1 MLIHILFLFLYL
13 ILHTVVSPVTLS
25 YMLLAHSGI
34 GLYNSYKKD
43 KQLLSVNVMMY
54 INVILAAVSNI
65 VVIGLIGTTS
75 NITNSYIIPEFI
87 ADGINLWCIGSTFTF
102 IGFELFSW
110 SFLPKI
116 DVLITDEKHLDYLFY
131 VMLFLSTQAL
141 FINLNFS
148 SLGSI
153 GSLINLVGIMGIM
166 FFSRLWS
173 KLESVKYRTYAFIL
187 LFFQV
192 LAAVLFSYLRVALIG
207 PFVIMFLGYFVGKGD
222 IKYIFTYRA
231 IPFIVVIF
239 IFIQFFGK
247 LGDYRSN
254 FSDVFTS
261 SFINEGNNEAEE
273 KKGTFIE
280 RSANISQLSNVYK
293 LVQRNGFYNGSVSG
307 NLVAALI
314 PRFLWPDKPEVQLGA
329 WFAVEIGAGYIVDDK
344 SNNSINM
351 TVPGEL
357 YLDFGWWGVTIGC
370 LLVGG
375 FMALIWNTT
384 AFYESEYNLTGV
396 MFGGYLF
403 FSSFPGDLQIYITIL
418 SVYSTF
424 WVIKRFL

>member
-1 MLIHILFLFLYL
+1 MLIHIFFLFLYF
-13 ILHTVVSPVTLS
+13 ILHSVVSPVTLS

-34 GLYNSYKKD
+34 GLYNAYKKS
-43 KQLLSVNVMMY
+43 KQILSVNVMIY
-54 INVILAAVSNI
+54 VNVILAAISNI
-65 VVIGLIGTTS
+65 VVIGLVGTTN

-87 ADGINLWCIGSTFTF
+87 SDGINLWCIGSTFTF
-102 IGFELFSW
+102 IGFEIISRDY
-110 SFLPKI
+110 LPKI
-116 DVLITDEKHLDYLFY
+116 DVLITEEKHLDSLFY

-141 FINLNFS
+141 FLNLNFS

-192 LAAVLFSYLRVALIG
+192 LGAILFSYLRVALIG

-231 IPFIVVIF
+231 IPFIIIIF

-247 LGDYRSN
+247 LGEYRSN
-254 FSDVFTS
+254 FSEVFTS
-261 SFINEGNNEAEE
+261 SFVNEGNGEE
-273 KKGTFIE
+273 VEKRGTFIE
-280 RSANISQLSNVYK
+280 RSANISQLSNIFK

-314 PRFLWPDKPEVQLGA
+314 PRFLWPDKPEIQLGS

-357 YLDFGWWGVTIGC
+357 YLDFGWWGVGIGC
-370 LLVGG
+370 FLVGV

-384 AFYESEYNLTGV
+384 AFYESDYNLTGV

-418 SVYSTF
+418 SVYLTF
-424 WVIKRFL
+424 LVIKKLL